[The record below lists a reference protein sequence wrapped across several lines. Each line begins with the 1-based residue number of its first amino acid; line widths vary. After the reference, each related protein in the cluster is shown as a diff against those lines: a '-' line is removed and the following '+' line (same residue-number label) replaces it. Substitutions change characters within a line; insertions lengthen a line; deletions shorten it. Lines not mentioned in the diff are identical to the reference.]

1 MRRYKDEPIPEEI
14 LTPLRDRIRE
24 INEKTGLH
32 IQLVTGEPRAFS
44 GPTPRK
50 PCSRTPR
57 RSRPFREQ
65 RVDEGYGR
73 ILGRNDNASVA
84 GLVDVGSYS
93 ACIVDKENQR
103 IPYGRVK
110 ISREVQVIRQD
121 LSGEGTDEFLLRQ
134 TYWNTPSQSHL
145 LPLFTRRWKAICS

>member
-1 MRRYKDEPIPEEI
+1 MGIPASSYSH
-14 LTPLRDRIRE
+14 D
-24 INEKTGLH
+24 
-32 IQLVTGEPRAFS
+32 
-44 GPTPRK
+44 
-50 PCSRTPR
+50 
-57 RSRPFREQ
+57 
-65 RVDEGYGR
+65 R

-121 LSGEGTDEFLLRQ
+121 LSGEGTDEFF
-134 TYWNTPSQSHL
+134 
-145 LPLFTRRWKAICS
+145 LPFVVLISAV